1 MRTMGGD
8 FLESLPQT
16 PTKALKLRG
25 FSRAE
30 GLREC

>member
-1 MRTMGGD
+1 MRTMGET
-8 FLESLPQT
+8 FEKVSPQA